1 MSYMYS
7 KKNQKKSNMKTNIVD
22 GILVENALNRVEGYN
37 PI

>member
-7 KKNQKKSNMKTNIVD
+7 KKNQKKSNMKANIVD